1 MTKEEVLNIFY
12 NHRNAHYFANI
23 VEHMMTSESVVMLLI
38 TKSDYVKI
46 QKIPTVKT
54 SSWTLR
60 SFVGSNLSVTKT
72 LLKLNP
78 AEVSEA
84 STENTQ

>member
-1 MTKEEVLNIFY
+1 
-12 NHRNAHYFANI
+12 
-23 VEHMMTSESVVMLLI
+23 MLLI

-46 QKIPTVKT
+46 QKIPTVKK

>member
-12 NHRNAHYFANI
+12 NHRNSHYFTDI
-23 VEHMMTSESVVMLLI
+23 VEHMMTSDSVVMLLI